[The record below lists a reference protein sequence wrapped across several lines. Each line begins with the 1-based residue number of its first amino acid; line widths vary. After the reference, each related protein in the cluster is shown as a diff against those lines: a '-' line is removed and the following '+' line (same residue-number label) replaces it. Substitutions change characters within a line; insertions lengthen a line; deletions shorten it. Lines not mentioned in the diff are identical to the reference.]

1 MGYRWGRAGDG
12 ENGTELVPVY
22 CGGDKGDSIC
32 VCEGS
37 KIITVGLNIV
47 LGYAWNWYFCC
58 IFVGLNS

>member
-1 MGYRWGRAGDG
+1 MEKMVLSWYRS
-12 ENGTELVPVY
+12 TV
-22 CGGDKGDSIC
+22 GDKGYSIC

>member
-1 MGYRWGRAGDG
+1 MVLSWYRS
-12 ENGTELVPVY
+12 TV
-22 CGGDKGDSIC
+22 GDKGYSIC